1 MDVGF
6 TSTLCLVSV
15 LSPGVLDQSCRLAVT
30 GPYPNAHELIGPMPN
45 GSGQDP
51 DQGPMSWTRWLMD
64 HMSASQVTKRV
75 SVDGRCGHL
84 CMSHKFVSQGIVS
97 ISLGRVT

>member
-1 MDVGF
+1 MEVGF

-15 LSPGVLDQSCRLAVT
+15 LSPGVLDQSCSLAVT

-51 DQGPMSWTRWLMD
+51 DQGPMARTR
-64 HMSASQVTKRV
+64 
-75 SVDGRCGHL
+75 
-84 CMSHKFVSQGIVS
+84 
-97 ISLGRVT
+97 